1 MLNILYIM
9 YDIFNKV
16 IRNLKMNLNKEIFT
30 KSEFILSFIFFGYFL
45 FATLQSH
52 NIVLLYFLF
61 VSGFIIANIIL
72 VIILLL
78 ITKSKKIVS
87 DERDKF
93 IESKSYRNAYIS
105 VITII
110 NIIILFS
117 ILNNNIF
124 QPFILFNLLFS
135 TLFISYIVLNLTK
148 IFYYKRG
155 I

>member
-1 MLNILYIM
+1 
-9 YDIFNKV
+9 
-16 IRNLKMNLNKEIFT
+16 MNLNKETFT

-52 NIVLLYFLF
+52 NFILLYFLF
-61 VSGFIIANIIL
+61 VSGFIVANIIL
-72 VIILLL
+72 VLVLLL
-78 ITKSKKIVS
+78 ITKSKKINF

-110 NIIILFS
+110 NVIIIFS
-117 ILNNNIF
+117 IFNNNIF
-124 QPFILFNLLFS
+124 QSSILFNSLFS

>member
-1 MLNILYIM
+1 M
-9 YDIFNKV
+9 D
-16 IRNLKMNLNKEIFT
+16 LNKEIFT

-45 FATLQSH
+45 FVTLQSH
-52 NIVLLYFLF
+52 SIVLLYFLF
-61 VSGFIIANIIL
+61 VSGFIVANIIL